1 MIEYYP
7 IHPTLPTRRNDVEP
21 RTRYSAY
28 KKDLRMDF
36 SKLCGYCGTSDH
48 YSGGQ
53 RGYHIDHFAPKKKF
67 EHLTHSYHNLVYSCP
82 ICNLGKSDHWP
93 GDDPTISYV
102 ADVGFVDP
110 CLPAYPEH
118 LARNQAGQIIALTP
132 LGEYIRKQLKLSL
145 KRREICWL
153 LDKMESQALIL
164 SSMIANDEQDRD
176 LLVAFHKIASSYLK
190 YVGILKSE

>member
-1 MIEYYP
+1 MSEHHP
-7 IHPTLPTRRNDVEP
+7 IHTTLPLRRKDVEV

-28 KKDLRMDF
+28 KQHLRTDF

-67 EHLTHSYHNLVYSCP
+67 EHLTNYYYNLVYCCP

-93 GDDPTISYV
+93 SDDPNISHI
-102 ADVGFVDP
+102 ADVGFIDP
-110 CLPAYPEH
+110 CLPAYPTH
-118 LARNQAGQIIALTP
+118 LVRNNSGQIIALTP

-153 LDKMESQALIL
+153 LDKMESQALVI
-164 SSMIANDEQDRD
+164 SNMIENNEDNHD
-176 LLVAFHKIASSYLK
+176 LLVAFHKVASSYLK
-190 YVGILKSE
+190 YVGTLKSE